1 MITIKKPATRDD
13 FKAYYA
19 LRYRILRQPWGQPKG
34 TEKDDF
40 EPISLHFMA
49 VDDENNEVVGCVK
62 LFEKAAGVGQ
72 FSHMA
77 VSDTRQRQGIGKLLL
92 DTVEEAARL
101 QGYTA
106 LGTLTHL
113 TSTGFFEK
121 KGYQITGLPTRFFG
135 TAQMVWV
142 EKDL

>member
-1 MITIKKPATRDD
+1 MITIKNPTSRDD

-19 LRYRILRQPWGQPKG
+19 LRYHVLRQPWGQPKG

-49 VDDENNEVVGCVK
+49 IDDANGEVVGVVK
-62 LFEKAAGVGQ
+62 LCEKTPEVGQ
-72 FSHMA
+72 FSHTA
-77 VSDTRQRQGIGKLLL
+77 VSENRRGQGIGKLLL
-92 DTVEEAARL
+92 ETVEEAARKN
-101 QGYTA
+101 GYKS

-121 KGYQITGLPTRFFG
+121 KGYQIKGLPTRFFG